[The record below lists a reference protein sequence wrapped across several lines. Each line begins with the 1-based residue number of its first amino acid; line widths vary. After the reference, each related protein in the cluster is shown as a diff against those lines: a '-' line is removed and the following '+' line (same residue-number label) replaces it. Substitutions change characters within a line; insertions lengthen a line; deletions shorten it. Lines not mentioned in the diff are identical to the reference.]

1 MRPEDFMDEEDMA
14 ELQESR
20 KLVDQDTAADMQD
33 PRGFLQADN
42 E

>member
-20 KLVDQDTAADMQD
+20 KLVDEEAVVEDA
-33 PRGFLQADN
+33 RGLLASDN
-42 E
+42 ELV

>member
-20 KLVDQDTAADMQD
+20 KLVDEETAVQET
-33 PRGFLQADN
+33 RGLLASDN
-42 E
+42 ELV